1 MKKEKLV
8 DLVLQALGVSNV
20 KVKQLLSELCNM
32 GSNWIDQDVVL
43 GLLTGDIEFKTKDDF
58 VDTVTAAIEG
68 TDMNLVDWVVKTA
81 NLDAE
86 NIDKTSISIDK
97 VCNVG
102 RFIAFSY
109 HNNDDKWSYIGSINF
124 DKISW

>member
-32 GSNWIDQDVVL
+32 GSNWIDESVVL
-43 GLLTGDIEFKTKDDF
+43 GLLTGDIEFKTVEDF
-58 VDTVTAAIEG
+58 FDVISDSIKG
-68 TDMNLVDWVVKTA
+68 TDVSIADWVVKTA
-81 NLDAE
+81 NLEADK
-86 NIDKTSISIDK
+86 IDKNSITIDK

-102 RFIAFSY
+102 RFVAFSY
-109 HNNDDKWSYIGSINF
+109 KHNDDKWSYVGSINF
-124 DKISW
+124 DKIGW